1 MRGAAAAVVGRVLAV
16 ALLAVLA
23 LTSVH
28 GAASTAA
35 PVGAIAQ
42 GPASIGAAVVVHV
55 APAMATQDHRPDLT
69 SVPGNA
75 LPPPAH
81 RAPAAA
87 AAPVVS
93 LPAAVAAAPRS
104 SRAPPGL
111 H

>member
-1 MRGAAAAVVGRVLAV
+1 MRGTAGAVGRVLAA

-35 PVGAIAQ
+35 PAGAIAH
-42 GPASIGAAVVVHV
+42 GPASIGAAVVHA
-55 APAMATQDHRPDLT
+55 APALATHDHRLDLT
-69 SVPGNA
+69 PVPGNA
-75 LPPPAH
+75 LPPPAEG
-81 RAPAAA
+81 APAAA
-87 AAPVVS
+87 AE
-93 LPAAVAAAPRS
+93 PAATLPVAVASAPHS